1 MGSAVDRLE
10 SKPLA
15 GNKVRPIITVTSW
28 RRRRRS
34 RFNNPQPPFIGVSSI
49 DVLIPDGRI
58 SRDQVVANRHY
69 IVIPFTK
76 VHGSI
81 ATLSAKTPTEVD
93 GVPTEAGAR
102 ATLRSRASERAEHGT
117 LLSDAQVNGFKW
129 HINCRNRRRK
139 T

>member
-1 MGSAVDRLE
+1 MGSAVDR
-10 SKPLA
+10 LA

-34 RFNNPQPPFIGVSSI
+34 RIDNPQPPFIGVSSI

-76 VHGSI
+76 VR
-81 ATLSAKTPTEVD
+81 VD
-93 GVPTEAGAR
+93 CNIVCEDADRSRRCSHRSGR
-102 ATLRSRASERAEHGT
+102 ACAILRSRASERAEHGT
-117 LLSDAQVNGFKW
+117 LLSDAEVNGFKW